1 MKQVRVLWKIAAAL
15 AVSLSVAAASSAS
28 TPEQESSAPT
38 LSAQR
43 SRADAQAFI
52 DEATRKYNAG
62 LTTSSKPGQT
72 IVPAAGPNWSA
83 DLDTWVEYT
92 FPASSGASCMNG
104 TPYRMY
110 YKVSSDAGMRDKV
123 LVDFEGGGACWDFE
137 SCRPD
142 AATGAANPDGLP
154 SGYIQ
159 GDGIVSNTAVLLT
172 SPVLEGNTFLVE
184 AAARLLFG
192 RGSGKL
198 DDGWW
203 GRLWQ
208 TTTAPETQKWTKLVF
223 PYCTGD
229 VSAGASFRAFDDP
242 AAPGDTTKTKYVNFN
257 GLNNVRAAM
266 KFLQDHKFTQSLSQR
281 GYLQQLLV
289 YGGSAGGYSAQFN
302 YPMIRQAL
310 AGDRTR
316 VALLNDSG
324 PMLTAP
330 VYNTGETI
338 SADDLEKTPAAKF
351 WQLASHTWGFFQQ
364 PLAADLRVPGHPE
377 YAEQASGLIA
387 RWEKTTG
394 KKLDI
399 TKTTGGTTG
408 NFSKV
413 LSQRYP
419 VDRFGLSSFQQDQVI
434 SRFFFIGP
442 QNAEVVGLEGSALRD
457 AKLKLFRKELD
468 LVRADLGP
476 LPNFGYYMPWSRYLV
491 IGSHVT
497 TALTFAG
504 TETSRAANM
513 RDDGGRIQPA
523 FDGDVGHFLNNLLS
537 VNSLDTEPVLKEVGP
552 EKAESLNLAGIAGW
566 LLALFNVFG

>member
-1 MKQVRVLWKIAAAL
+1 MNPTRVFWRVAAAL
-15 AVSLSVAAASSAS
+15 ALTLSMGAAYSAS
-28 TPEQESSAPT
+28 PPAQEGAT
-38 LSAQR
+38 QR

-62 LTTSSKPGQT
+62 LTHSSKPGQT
-72 IVPAAGPNWSA
+72 IVPAAGPNWAA

-123 LVDFEGGGACWDFE
+123 LVDFEGGGACWDFQ

-142 AATGAANPDGLP
+142 AETGAANPDGLP

-159 GDGIVSNTAVLLT
+159 GDGIVSNTALLLT

-208 TTTAPETQKWTKLVF
+208 TTTAPETQKWTKVVF

-229 VSAGASFRAFDDP
+229 VSAGACFRSFNDP
-242 AAPGDTTKTKYVNFN
+242 AAPDDATKTRYVNFN

-266 KFLQDHKFTQSLSQR
+266 KFLQDNKFTQSLSDK

-310 AGDRTR
+310 AGEKTR

-324 PMLTAP
+324 PLLTAP
-330 VYNTGETI
+330 VYGAGETI
-338 SADDLEKTPAAKF
+338 SPADLEKTPAAKF

-377 YAEQASGLIA
+377 YAEQASGVIA
-387 RWEKTTG
+387 RWEKATG
-394 KKLDI
+394 KKVNIAKASGGD
-399 TKTTGGTTG
+399 TGS
-408 NFSKV
+408 FSAV
-413 LSQRYP
+413 LSKRYP
-419 VDRFGLSSFQQDQVI
+419 NDRFGLASFQQDQVI
-434 SRFFFIGP
+434 SRFFFIGA

-457 AKLKLFRKELD
+457 AKLKLFQKEMD
-468 LVRADLGP
+468 LVRANLGP

-537 VNSLDTEPVLKEVGP
+537 TNTLEAEPVLKEVGP
-552 EKAESLNLAGIAGW
+552 EKAEPLNLAGVAGW
-566 LLALFNVFG
+566 LLSLFNVFG